1 MSLDGKVALVTGGS
15 GAIGGECARMLL
27 DRGAAVAIGYRSR
40 EAAAAK
46 LAAPYPGQALA
57 VPIDV
62 CRPRDVDTAA
72 RQVEETLGAIS
83 ILVNAAGFRRDALA
97 VRLSDDDWASLLA
110 VNLSGAFYCARRVL
124 PRMVAARW
132 GRIISIGSV
141 AGQVGSPGQA
151 GYAAAK
157 AGLAGLTKA
166 LAREVGRAGVTVNVV
181 APGLTPSKMSAD
193 VPIRLRRQ
201 ILEWTATGAE
211 TGLASVAAAVGFC
224 VDAPS
229 CTGQVIVVDG
239 GFT

>member
-1 MSLDGKVALVTGGS
+1 MNIGDKVALVTGGS

-27 DRGAAVAIGYRSR
+27 DRGVAVAVGYCSR
-40 EAAAAK
+40 AAAAEEIAG
-46 LAAPYPGQALA
+46 LYPGRALA
-57 VPIDV
+57 VHIDV
-62 CRPRDVDTAA
+62 SNPRNIEMAA
-72 RQVEETLGAIS
+72 SQVEEAFGTTS

-97 VRLSDDDWASLLA
+97 VRLTDNDWASLLA
-110 VNLSGAFYCARRVL
+110 VNLTGAFYCARRVL

-157 AGLAGLTKA
+157 AGLTGLTKA
-166 LAREVGRAGVTVNVV
+166 LAREVGRVGVTVNVV
-181 APGLTPSKMSAD
+181 APGLTPSRMSAD
-193 VPIRLRRQ
+193 VAPDRRRQ
-201 ILEWTATGAE
+201 ILDWTATGSE
-211 TGLASVAAAVGFC
+211 TELSSVATAVGFC